1 MNRVAQTIV
10 KVAIKK
16 DKVLAH
22 ARRKRDR
29 ALFIVGGYTKT
40 SMQRSQRYGKQPSK
54 PGQPPHAHKKGSAGP
69 LLRQLTSFDVDKRRG
84 RVVIGP
90 KKFRALSQPSG
101 KPVPQLL
108 DEGGRV
114 KAQLEGKS
122 IVAELEA
129 RPFKKP
135 AFTDGGKRLDTILE
149 KEPF

>member
-1 MNRVAQTIV
+1 MTRIAETIV
-10 KVAIKK
+10 KVALEK

-29 ALFIVGGYTKT
+29 ALFILGAYTKRAI
-40 SMQRSQRYGKQPSK
+40 QRSMRYSNKPSQ
-54 PGQPPHAHKKGSAGP
+54 PGQPPRAHKKRSAGP
-69 LLRQLTSFDVDKRRG
+69 LLRQLTDFQVDKRRG

-101 KPVPQLL
+101 KPVPQVLN
-108 DEGGRV
+108 EGGRV
-114 KAQLEGKS
+114 KARLEGKP

-129 RPFKKP
+129 RPFTKP